1 MLAFIG
7 NLSFLEMGMILVIA
21 VLVFGRRLPE
31 VAGQAAAQLHKARRA
46 LTDLRRESG
55 IDEELRKARRTL
67 SSADLSMHRQSAPKP
82 SWYPKTDPGGTPHGP
97 KAPKDAEGSDAAGDA
112 EGSNAAGD
120 AEGSNAA
127 ESMEPP
133 PPASD
138 RDVSGPS

>member
-67 SSADLSMHRQSAPKP
+67 TSADMSMRRQSAPKP

-97 KAPKDAEGSDAAGDA
+97 KTGGDADGADATESEEAPPADVDRDAAD
-112 EGSNAAGD
+112 
-120 AEGSNAA
+120 
-127 ESMEPP
+127 
-133 PPASD
+133 
-138 RDVSGPS
+138 PS

>member
-1 MLAFIG
+1 MLAFVG

-97 KAPKDAEGSDAAGDA
+97 KAPKDAEGSDATGDA
-112 EGSNAAGD
+112 EGSD
-120 AEGSNAA
+120 AA
-127 ESMEPP
+127 ESKEPP

-138 RDVSGPS
+138 RDVAGPS